1 MSGLF
6 IVLEGGDGAGKTT
19 QITRLAA
26 WLQEAGHEVVVTYEP
41 GDTPV
46 GAVLRNLVLDPKWG
60 DVAPRAEAM
69 MYAADKAQHVY
80 EVVRPALAAGKVVV
94 SDRYVDSMI
103 AYQGAGRVLALDEVR
118 YLTDWATNELRPDLT
133 IVLDVPV
140 DQAVGEKTELDRLE
154 AAGDEFHERVRTH
167 YLDLAARDP
176 GRYLVVPGRDDRD
189 AIEAAIRARVEEL
202 LAAS

>member
-26 WLQEAGHEVVVTYEP
+26 WLREAGHEVVVTYEP

-80 EVVRPALAAGKVVV
+80 EVVQPALAAGKVVV

-118 YLTDWATNELRPDLT
+118 YLTDWATNGLRPDLT

-140 DQAVGEKTELDRLE
+140 DQAVGEKTDLDRLE
-154 AAGDEFHERVRTH
+154 AAGDEFHERVRAH
-167 YLDLAARDP
+167 YLDLAAQDP
-176 GRYLVVPGRDDRD
+176 DRYLVVPGRDDRD
-189 AIEAAIRARVEEL
+189 TIEAAIRERVQEL